1 MAVPK
6 LRFKADDGSQFPDW
20 EEKTF
25 NDVADY
31 KKGPFGSALK
41 KEIFVPKSNDTVKV
55 YEQQNAIS
63 KDWKLER
70 YFVTNEYFQ
79 SKMKSF
85 AVSGGDI
92 IVSCAGTIGEMYE
105 LPHDAEEGIINQ
117 ALMRVRIKKSVIN
130 SMIFRCVFDK
140 MISTEGVK
148 ISNGSALKNIPPFAD
163 MKKQSVFVPSL
174 PEQQKI
180 ADFLSTIDTV
190 IEKQKETVSAWEK
203 RKKGVM
209 QKLFSQEVRF
219 KADDGSEF
227 PDWEEKKLNE
237 IAVRVTRKNK
247 DNVTD
252 IPLTISSADG
262 LIDQR
267 NFFNKVVASKDM
279 SGYFLLK
286 NGEFA
291 YNKSYSKGYNFGSIK
306 RLDLYDEGALST
318 LYICFALNKNE
329 NSDFYQKY
337 FDSLSWYPELQKIC
351 AEGARNHGLL
361 NVPTND
367 FFQLKLCVPSSDK
380 EQHKIADCLSSLDE
394 VIEKQKATLAAWE
407 ELKKG
412 LLQQM
417 FV

>member
-1 MAVPK
+1 MIEPK

-20 EEKTF
+20 EEKRLEEIVGKISSGKDKACNGNYVLYGSTGIIGTCQSPTYKGRKILVARVGANAGTVNLV
-25 NDVADY
+25 NDDCGVSDNTLIINNVDLCNFDWLY
-31 KKGPFGSALK
+31 FYMVHKELGKMRFGSGQPL
-41 KEIFVPKSNDTVKV
+41 ITGTMLRDLCIQLPND
-55 YEQQNAIS
+55 
-63 KDWKLER
+63 
-70 YFVTNEYFQ
+70 F
-79 SKMKSF
+79 
-85 AVSGGDI
+85 
-92 IVSCAGTIGEMYE
+92 
-105 LPHDAEEGIINQ
+105 
-117 ALMRVRIKKSVIN
+117 
-130 SMIFRCVFDK
+130 
-140 MISTEGVK
+140 
-148 ISNGSALKNIPPFAD
+148 
-163 MKKQSVFVPSL
+163 
-174 PEQQKI
+174 EQQKI
-180 ADFLSTIDTV
+180 AEFLSTIDTV
-190 IEKQKETVSAWEK
+190 IAKQKETVSAWEE

-219 KADDGSEF
+219 KADDGSNF
-227 PDWEEKKLNE
+227 PEWEEKKLNE

-267 NFFNKVVASKDM
+267 IFFNKVVASKDM

-394 VIEKQKATLAAWE
+394 VIEKQKETLVAWE

>member
-1 MAVPK
+1 MNEPK
-6 LRFKADDGSQFPDW
+6 LRFKANDGSQF
-20 EEKTF
+20 
-25 NDVADY
+25 
-31 KKGPFGSALK
+31 S
-41 KEIFVPKSNDTVKV
+41 
-55 YEQQNAIS
+55 
-63 KDWKLER
+63 
-70 YFVTNEYFQ
+70 
-79 SKMKSF
+79 
-85 AVSGGDI
+85 
-92 IVSCAGTIGEMYE
+92 
-105 LPHDAEEGIINQ
+105 
-117 ALMRVRIKKSVIN
+117 
-130 SMIFRCVFDK
+130 
-140 MISTEGVK
+140 
-148 ISNGSALKNIPPFAD
+148 
-163 MKKQSVFVPSL
+163 
-174 PEQQKI
+174 
-180 ADFLSTIDTV
+180 
-190 IEKQKETVSAWEK
+190 
-203 RKKGVM
+203 
-209 QKLFSQEVRF
+209 
-219 KADDGSEF
+219 
-227 PDWEEKKLNE
+227 DWEEKKLNE
-237 IAVRVTRKNK
+237 IVVRVTRKNK

-279 SGYFLLK
+279 SGYYLLK

-291 YNKSYSKGYNFGSIK
+291 YNKSYSKGYDFGSIK

-380 EQHKIADCLSSLDE
+380 EQQKIAEFLSTIDTVIEKQKETVSAWEERKKGVMQKLFSQEVRFKADDGSEFPEWEEKNVEDVCSVSTGKGNTQDKVDTGAYRFYVRSPIIEHSDSYLFDEEAVITVGDGVGTGKVFHYVKGKYNLHQRCYRMYDFRDVTGKYFYYFFSTNFYRRVKSMSAKTSVDSVRMEMITKMKILVPCLAEQQKIADCLSSFDE

>member
-1 MAVPK
+1 MIKPK

-20 EEKTF
+20 K
-25 NDVADY
+25 
-31 KKGPFGSALK
+31 
-41 KEIFVPKSNDTVKV
+41 
-55 YEQQNAIS
+55 
-63 KDWKLER
+63 
-70 YFVTNEYFQ
+70 
-79 SKMKSF
+79 
-85 AVSGGDI
+85 
-92 IVSCAGTIGEMYE
+92 
-105 LPHDAEEGIINQ
+105 
-117 ALMRVRIKKSVIN
+117 
-130 SMIFRCVFDK
+130 
-140 MISTEGVK
+140 
-148 ISNGSALKNIPPFAD
+148 
-163 MKKQSVFVPSL
+163 
-174 PEQQKI
+174 
-180 ADFLSTIDTV
+180 
-190 IEKQKETVSAWEK
+190 
-203 RKKGVM
+203 
-209 QKLFSQEVRF
+209 
-219 KADDGSEF
+219 
-227 PDWEEKKLNE
+227 EKKLNE

-267 NFFNKVVASKDM
+267 NFFNKVIASKDM
-279 SGYFLLK
+279 SGYYLLK

-291 YNKSYSKGYNFGSIK
+291 YNKSYSKGYDFGSIK

-318 LYICFALNKNE
+318 LYICFELNKNE

-380 EQHKIADCLSSLDE
+380 EQQKIADFLSTIDTVIEKQKETVSAWEECKKGVMQKLFSQEVRFKADDGSDFPEWEEKKLGEVADIYDGVHQTPEYVSSGVKFVSVENIESIYSTNKYITQKAFERDYKNNIPKKWDILMTRIGDVGRVALIDDDEQLAYYVSLALIRVSSDFVPQFFVQALRSDFFQAELWRNMLHTAYPKKINKQDIGKCKVKFPVSIAEQQKIADCLSSLDE
-394 VIEKQKATLAAWE
+394 VIEKQKATLSAWE